1 MYFAKRQGPGR
12 FALYKETM
20 NASALMRLT
29 LETQLRSALSRN
41 EFSLHY
47 QPQVQLGT
55 GLISSLEALLR
66 WNNVDLGSVPPVDFI
81 PVAEE
86 TGLFCPLVN
95 GCYAR
100 HALRPK
106 PGMMRD
112 C

>member
-29 LETQLRSALSRN
+29 LGERKLRSATQSKRVLTALSAAGAAGGPASYRA
-41 EFSLHY
+41 SRRY
-47 QPQVQLGT
+47 CAG
-55 GLISSLEALLR
+55 
-66 WNNVDLGSVPPVDFI
+66 NNVDLGSVPPVDFI

-86 TGLFCPLVN
+86 PVLFCPLVN

-100 HALRPK
+100 PCTQAKGLA
-106 PGMMRD
+106 
-112 C
+112 